1 MLNKVIDKNPMVKMF
16 KDVFAGVLGGMS
28 ALMVVGLFSLIFFGA
43 GYYIIKKYNKPGSKP
58 IEELQNEQYFGVVL
72 CIIGALPWIQYFFMG
87 FLGEAGGAAFG
98 ELFDG
103 FGDGGD

>member
-1 MLNKVIDKNPMVKMF
+1 MLSKVIDKNPMVRMF
-16 KDVFAGVLGGMS
+16 KAVFAGVLGGMS
-28 ALMVVGLFSLIFFGA
+28 ALMVIGLFSLLFFGA
-43 GYYIIKKYNKPGSKP
+43 GYYIIQKYNKPGSKP
-58 IEELQNEQYFGVVL
+58 LKELQNEQYFGIVL

-103 FGDGGD
+103 GD